1 MGSLPMGENELNT
14 ILKNIKKDMVNIFR
28 GISLEGS

>member
-1 MGSLPMGENELNT
+1 MGSLPMGENELKA
-14 ILKNIKKDMVNIFR
+14 ILKNIKREMINIFR

>member
-14 ILKNIKKDMVNIFR
+14 ILKNIKKEMVKIFR